1 MHTKNTKQ
9 QGSVA
14 RWFSVLR
21 KGWFLRLMFGFV
33 SLFNFLLRL
42 IDYFKH

>member
-1 MHTKNTKQ
+1 MNTKNTKQ

-14 RWFSVLR
+14 RGFSVLR
-21 KGWFLRLMFGFV
+21 KAWFLRLMFGV
-33 SLFNFLLRL
+33 VGLINLLLRL